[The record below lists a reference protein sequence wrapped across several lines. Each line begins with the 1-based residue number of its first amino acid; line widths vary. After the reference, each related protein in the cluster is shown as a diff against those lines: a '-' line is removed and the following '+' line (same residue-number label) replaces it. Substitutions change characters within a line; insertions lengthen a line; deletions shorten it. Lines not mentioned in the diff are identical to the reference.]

1 MWNAPVMM
9 EFKHN
14 TGLKESIGAI
24 TEDAPIGSRT
34 ITASLT
40 GVSAGSWVCL
50 VLGTPRVGKHE

>member
-1 MWNAPVMM
+1 MM

-14 TGLKESIGAI
+14 TGLKESIGVI

-50 VLGTPRVGKHE
+50 VLENTDDNVI